1 MFTTSR
7 YAGRETRR
15 HAQAMAAEAGEPY
28 VARGK
33 KTIAQL
39 AALARRMGEERISV
53 VEERGGKPA
62 SVAVAVVSEQGSG
75 RGSNNITIL
84 FFQHSFGI

>member
-15 HAQAMAAEAGEPY
+15 GAQKMAAEAGEPY

-33 KTIAQL
+33 RTIADI
-39 AALARRMGEERISV
+39 AALARKTGESRVSV
-53 VEERGGKPA
+53 VEERGGKPG
-62 SVAVAVVSEQGSG
+62 SVAVIIVSETGKWSWEK
-75 RGSNNITIL
+75 
-84 FFQHSFGI
+84 

>member
-15 HAQAMAAEAGEPY
+15 GAQKMAAEAGERY

-33 KTIAQL
+33 RTIASL
-39 AALARRMGEERISV
+39 AALARKMGEARISV
-53 VEERGGKPA
+53 VEERSGKPG
-62 SVAVAVVSEQGSG
+62 SVAVIVVSETGKWAWEKQ
-75 RGSNNITIL
+75 
-84 FFQHSFGI
+84 